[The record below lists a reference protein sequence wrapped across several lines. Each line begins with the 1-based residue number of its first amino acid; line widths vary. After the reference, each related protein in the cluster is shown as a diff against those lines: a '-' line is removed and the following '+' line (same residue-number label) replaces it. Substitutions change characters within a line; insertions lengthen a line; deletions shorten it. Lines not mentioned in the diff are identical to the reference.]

1 MSTENKNAAAAATAT
16 AHANKQDEQGSAPA
30 QPIGPSEES
39 TRRSKLFPSENVAVK
54 LANVSIARM
63 PDQKQVLCKEL
74 WTKELGGHDGPV
86 LLVLMRRFGCAVC
99 QMCCM
104 NLSALKPY
112 FDAKNVKMV
121 GVSCTDAEYEKFV
134 KDNYLQGADLFV
146 DVPLA
151 TYKAVGAST
160 FLGQLFTSPAA
171 SVREFSSVFKMTKK
185 NGYENSYTS
194 NWNQQGGYF
203 VIAPNGERTLFSHL
217 QHTSAFFPDMRK
229 LMMSIGYTD
238 EDMPKDLYPA
248 QNLNLSCLKKDVC
261 GMK

>member
-1 MSTENKNAAAAATAT
+1 MF
-16 AHANKQDEQGSAPA
+16 QRFF
-30 QPIGPSEES
+30 GPSCPDEEVPVFKQVTSGPNEES
-39 TRRSKLFPSENVAVK
+39 TRRSKLFPSENVAAR
-54 LANVSIARM
+54 LADIPIVRM

-134 KDNYLQGADLFV
+134 KDNYLLGADLFV
-146 DVPLA
+146 DAPLA
-151 TYKAVGAST
+151 TYKAVGATT
-160 FLGQLFTSPAA
+160 FMGQMVRSPLK
-171 SVREFSSVFKMTKK
+171 SIRECFFVFRLSMK
-185 NGYENSYTS
+185 NGYVNSYTR

-217 QHTSAFFPDMRK
+217 QHTSAFLPDMRK
-229 LMMSIGYTD
+229 LMTSIGYTD
-238 EDMPKDLYPA
+238 EDMPRDLYPA
-248 QNLNLSCLKKDVC
+248 HNLDLACLREDIC
-261 GMK
+261 GFF

>member
-1 MSTENKNAAAAATAT
+1 MGQLCTKSSALSEKGREPAT
-16 AHANKQDEQGSAPA
+16 SS
-30 QPIGPSEES
+30 PSEES
-39 TRRSKLFPSENVAVK
+39 AASFDTLPPSENVAAR
-54 LANVSIARM
+54 LADIPIVRM

-121 GVSCTDAEYEKFV
+121 GVSCTDAEYEKFS
-134 KDNYLQGADLFV
+134 KGDFLQGADLFV

-248 QNLNLSCLKKDVC
+248 QNLNLSCLRGDVC
-261 GMK
+261 TFV